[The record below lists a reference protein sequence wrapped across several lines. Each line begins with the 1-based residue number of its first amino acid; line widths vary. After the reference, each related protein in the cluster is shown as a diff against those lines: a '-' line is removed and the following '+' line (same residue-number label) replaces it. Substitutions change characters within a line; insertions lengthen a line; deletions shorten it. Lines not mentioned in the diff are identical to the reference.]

1 MIRFPKQITD
11 GGVVVRGRQGER
23 RLIPADWVVT
33 ARGARA
39 LDKLAREIEDLHPVV
54 IGDAVKPRK
63 IIDAIRE
70 GFMAARVI

>member
-1 MIRFPKQITD
+1 
-11 GGVVVRGRQGER
+11 
-23 RLIPADWVVT
+23 
-33 ARGARA
+33 